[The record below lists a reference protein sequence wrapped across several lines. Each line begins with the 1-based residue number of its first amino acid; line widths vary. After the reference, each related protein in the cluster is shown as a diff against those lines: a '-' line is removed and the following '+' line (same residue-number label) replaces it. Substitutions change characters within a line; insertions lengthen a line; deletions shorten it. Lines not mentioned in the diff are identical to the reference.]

1 MGESN
6 RVPCARDI
14 MATSLITFRPEMSIF
29 ESIRILLQKRIS
41 GAPVVTQSGNI
52 VGMLSELDCLRVLSS
67 DEFYA
72 GQQEE
77 AGTVGD
83 FMTSS
88 GQTIPPELGLYA
100 IAHYFLTTPIRRLPV
115 VDEGKLVGQVS
126 RRDVLR
132 GIETMAKKQSRTK
145 RYPDYREP
153 ISAAMARGSSRGSSP
168 MGSRGG
174 A

>member
-1 MGESN
+1 MSEPN
-6 RVPCARDI
+6 RVPTARDI
-14 MATSLITFRPEMSIF
+14 MATSLTTFRPETSIF
-29 ESIRILLQKRIS
+29 NAIGILLRKQIS
-41 GAPVVTQSGNI
+41 GAPVVTADGTV
-52 VGMLSELDCLRVLSS
+52 VGILSELDCLRVLSS

-83 FMTSS
+83 FMTDA
-88 GQTIPPELGLYA
+88 GMTIPPELGLYA
-100 IAHYFLTTPIRRLPV
+100 IAHYFVTSSVRRLPV

-132 GIETMAKKQSRTK
+132 GIETMAKKRSRPR

-153 ISAAMARGSSRGSSP
+153 ASAAMARGPR
-168 MGSRGG
+168 
-174 A
+174 